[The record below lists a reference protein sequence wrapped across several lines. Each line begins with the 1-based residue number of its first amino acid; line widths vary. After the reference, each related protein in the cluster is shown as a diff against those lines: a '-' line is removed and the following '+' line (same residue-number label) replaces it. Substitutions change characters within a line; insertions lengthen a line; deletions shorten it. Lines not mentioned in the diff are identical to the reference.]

1 MRARTLTLLLTMLLV
16 APLLSVPSASAG
28 ACHLTATQIDFGQFN
43 PLNGTALQAVGY
55 IAYRCSMSIANV
67 RIALSAGQSNNPAQ
81 RSLTPP
87 GASRH
92 LSLPLDPRPGP
103 DTDLGGRLRHHGR
116 LLGSHRTGQ
125 HANPDPRLRLSPPRP
140 RASPG
145 SPHRH
150 HHRAALVELTLQ
162 IPRSVP
168 RSEAFLCA
176 CTFLPLRTFL
186 PPTYWRADST
196 SSPAARPRSPWDRR
210 SPPRPAGRSH
220 RRG

>member
-87 GASRH
+87 GASPTFPY
-92 LSLPLDPRPGP
+92 LLTLDPARTQIWGDGFSTTVVYSVPTAPANTPIQIPVYGYLPPGP
-103 DTDLGGRLRHHGR
+103 VPALGRHTDTI
-116 LLGSHRTGQ
+116 TVQ
-125 HANPDPRLRLSPPRP
+125 LS
-140 RASPG
+140 
-145 SPHRH
+145 
-150 HHRAALVELTLQ
+150 
-162 IPRSVP
+162 
-168 RSEAFLCA
+168 
-176 CTFLPLRTFL
+176 
-186 PPTYWRADST
+186 WN
-196 SSPAARPRSPWDRR
+196 
-210 SPPRPAGRSH
+210 
-220 RRG
+220 